1 MEKVTVIFG
10 RTENNYSA
18 YVEGLDGFIC
28 ASETFEELKKDVA
41 EGIEFH
47 LDGLREDNDPIPEVF
62 RGEYELEFKWDVQCL
77 MYYYNHV
84 ITRSALS
91 RFTGINE
98 RQLGNYATG
107 RAKPRPAQVQKIMKA
122 FHSLGNEL
130 ASINL

>member
-1 MEKVTVIFG
+1 MKKVTVIFG

-18 YVEGLDGFIC
+18 YVEGLDGFVC

-107 RAKPRPAQVQKIMKA
+107 RTKPRPAQVQKIMKA

>member
-18 YVEGLDGFIC
+18 YVEGLDGFVC

-41 EGIEFH
+41 DGIGFH
-47 LDGLREDNDPIPEVF
+47 LNGLRKDNDPIPEVF
-62 RGEYELEFKWDVQCL
+62 QGDYELEFKWDVQCL

-107 RAKPRPAQVQKIMKA
+107 RSKPRPAQVQKIREA

-130 ASINL
+130 ASINI

>member
-10 RTENNYSA
+10 RTMNNYSA
-18 YVEGLDGFIC
+18 YVEGLDGFVC

-41 EGIEFH
+41 DGIEFH
-47 LDGLREDNDPIPEVF
+47 LNGLREDNDPIPEVF
-62 RGEYELEFKWDVQCL
+62 QSEYELEFKWDVQCL

-107 RAKPRPAQVQKIMKA
+107 RSKPRPAQVQKIREA

-130 ASINL
+130 ASINI

>member
-1 MEKVTVIFG
+1 M
-10 RTENNYSA
+10 
-18 YVEGLDGFIC
+18 
-28 ASETFEELKKDVA
+28 A
-41 EGIEFH
+41 EGIKFH
-47 LDGLREDNDPIPEVF
+47 LNGLDQNDQAVPEVF
-62 RGEYELEFKWDVQCL
+62 RGDYELEFKWDVQCL

-107 RAKPRPAQVQKIMKA
+107 RSKPRPAQVQKIREA

-130 ASINL
+130 SSINI

>member
-1 MEKVTVIFG
+1 MERVTVIFG

-18 YVEGLDGFIC
+18 YVEGLDGFVC

-41 EGIEFH
+41 DGIEFH
-47 LDGLREDNDPIPEVF
+47 LNGLGKDNDLIPEVF
-62 RGEYELEFKWDVQCL
+62 QGDYELEFKWDVQCL

-107 RAKPRPAQVQKIMKA
+107 RSKPRPAQVQKIREA

-130 ASINL
+130 ASINI